1 MPTTREKIG
10 EVMNGI
16 QLAALATTTPRG
28 APKVRYVMVAADQ
41 DLTMRV
47 ATFLR
52 SSKVEQIRANPGVH
66 LLCGVTSPEKAWH
79 WIQVDGQAE
88 IRTDDDERKAIW
100 FDALEKY
107 FSGPD
112 DPNLGVIRIS
122 PARIAYHRMESREP
136 EIWEPG
142 P

>member
-1 MPTTREKIG
+1 MSSTREKIA
-10 EVMNGI
+10 EVLNGV
-16 QLAALATTTPRG
+16 QLASLATMTVKG

-41 DLTMRV
+41 DLTLRI

-52 SSKVEQIRANPGVH
+52 SAKVEQIRANPRVH
-66 LLCGVTSPEKAWH
+66 LLCGVSALEEAREWV
-79 WIQVDGQAE
+79 QVDGQAE
-88 IRTDDDERKAIW
+88 ICTDDEERKAIW

-107 FSGPD
+107 FSGPG
-112 DPNLGVIRIS
+112 DPTLGVIRIS

-142 P
+142 A